1 MLELTKQVNLYGT
14 THIASVGAHAL
25 TANGDEAGANGL
37 LSPVQT
43 QLYASPVA
51 QAQARSLAV

>member
-1 MLELTKQVNLYGT
+1 MLELTKQVNLNGT
-14 THIASVGAHAL
+14 TKIASVGAHAL

-43 QLYASPVA
+43 QLYASSIAP
-51 QAQARSLAV
+51 AQARSLAV